1 MLKKIFSMGVAV
13 ATLVIF
19 GVVIGV
25 ATFIENDYGTQTARA
40 LIYSAK
46 WFEIFLLF
54 FTLTLIYNLQ
64 V

>member
-25 ATFIENDYGTQTARA
+25 ATFIENDYGTQTV
-40 LIYSAK
+40 
-46 WFEIFLLF
+46 EP
-54 FTLTLIYNLQ
+54 
-64 V
+64 